1 MFLRFIE
8 CFSKKFKFVLIL
20 TREKNSL
27 NLSMRNI
34 RYLLILLS
42 LFFHG
47 YTSAQTAR
55 KYSNE
60 FLAIGVGARA
70 LGMSGA
76 FTSAVS
82 DATSGY
88 WNPAGLNGLSA
99 KYQGALMH
107 SEYFAGIAKYD
118 YGAFAT
124 RLDPKSVM
132 AVSVVRFGVD
142 DIPDTSELIDA
153 NGNINYDRIQS
164 FSAADY
170 GFLFSYARQLKKE
183 GLSVGANA
191 KVIHRKVG
199 DFAKSWGF
207 GLDAGIQYNPG
218 KWRWAA
224 MARDITSTFNA
235 WTYNLS
241 PEQRDAF
248 EKTGN
253 TIPVNT
259 VEITL
264 PTLTLGGARTFA
276 LGKKFSLLTEIDL
289 QTTFDG
295 MRNTVIRDKTFS
307 MTPVLGLEAG
317 YRNIVFLRGG
327 IGNLQNIQNDENTG
341 RITTFQP
348 NLGLGLR
355 IKGIYIDYALTDIGD
370 QSTSLF
376 SNVFSLRFD
385 IQGASNPS
393 TK

>member
-1 MFLRFIE
+1 
-8 CFSKKFKFVLIL
+8 
-20 TREKNSL
+20 
-27 NLSMRNI
+27 MRNI
-34 RYLLILLS
+34 RFLFILIT

-47 YTSAQTAR
+47 FVMAQTAR

-88 WNPAGLNGLSA
+88 WNPAGLTGLSA

-170 GFLFSYARQLKKE
+170 GFLFSYARKLKKE

-191 KVIHRKVG
+191 KIIHRKVG

-259 VEITL
+259 VEVTL
-264 PTLTLGGARTFA
+264 PTLTLGGARTFV

-355 IKGIYIDYALTDIGD
+355 IKSIYIDYALTDIGD

-385 IQGASNPS
+385 IQGANTTS

>member
-1 MFLRFIE
+1 
-8 CFSKKFKFVLIL
+8 
-20 TREKNSL
+20 
-27 NLSMRNI
+27 
-34 RYLLILLS
+34 
-42 LFFHG
+42 
-47 YTSAQTAR
+47 
-55 KYSNE
+55 
-60 FLAIGVGARA
+60 
-70 LGMSGA
+70 
-76 FTSAVS
+76 
-82 DATSGY
+82 
-88 WNPAGLNGLSA
+88 
-99 KYQGALMH
+99 
-107 SEYFAGIAKYD
+107 
-118 YGAFAT
+118 
-124 RLDPKSVM
+124 
-132 AVSVVRFGVD
+132 
-142 DIPDTSELIDA
+142 
-153 NGNINYDRIQS
+153 
-164 FSAADY
+164 
-170 GFLFSYARQLKKE
+170 
-183 GLSVGANA
+183 
-191 KVIHRKVG
+191 
-199 DFAKSWGF
+199 
-207 GLDAGIQYNPG
+207 
-218 KWRWAA
+218 

-355 IKGIYIDYALTDIGD
+355 IKSIYIDYALTDIGD

-385 IQGASNPS
+385 IQGANKPS

>member
-1 MFLRFIE
+1 
-8 CFSKKFKFVLIL
+8 
-20 TREKNSL
+20 
-27 NLSMRNI
+27 
-34 RYLLILLS
+34 
-42 LFFHG
+42 
-47 YTSAQTAR
+47 
-55 KYSNE
+55 
-60 FLAIGVGARA
+60 
-70 LGMSGA
+70 
-76 FTSAVS
+76 
-82 DATSGY
+82 
-88 WNPAGLNGLSA
+88 
-99 KYQGALMH
+99 
-107 SEYFAGIAKYD
+107 
-118 YGAFAT
+118 
-124 RLDPKSVM
+124 
-132 AVSVVRFGVD
+132 
-142 DIPDTSELIDA
+142 
-153 NGNINYDRIQS
+153 
-164 FSAADY
+164 
-170 GFLFSYARQLKKE
+170 
-183 GLSVGANA
+183 
-191 KVIHRKVG
+191 VG

-355 IKGIYIDYALTDIGD
+355 IKSIYIDYALTDIGD

-385 IQGASNPS
+385 IQGANKPS